1 MSPTG
6 PEISRRQEERRRRA
20 GRRRRRTEEDALR
33 ALRGSL
39 GSGRLA
45 LVGMWVILVPAMTV
59 VRRWLFP
66 DSWGAA
72 LFYSVLWASL
82 FVLIWGLGERWRRRR
97 IVHVTDVQTL
107 ERGTVTARR
116 GFRVQVQGEQH
127 EVTWRTDALFA
138 LDVGDTVYAAPSIT
152 PGERIV
158 LVRERDINGLRDVIA
173 PRGEATSVGPAPG

>member
-20 GRRRRRTEEDALR
+20 GRRRTEEDALR
-33 ALRGSL
+33 ALRGAL
-39 GSGRLA
+39 GSIWPR
-45 LVGMWVILVPAMTV
+45 LVGVWLVLVPAMTV

-82 FVLIWGLGERWRRRR
+82 FVLIWGLGETWRRRR
-97 IVHVTDVQTL
+97 IVHVTDVQSL

-116 GFRVQVQGEQH
+116 GFWVQVRGEQH
-127 EVTWRTDALFA
+127 EVTWRTDALLG

-152 PGERIV
+152 PGERVV
-158 LVRERDINGLRDVIA
+158 LVRERDISGLRDVMA
-173 PRGEATSVGPAPG
+173 PRGEATSVGSAPG